1 MVVKISPVKEL
12 TLEETEKLY
21 REAKEQY
28 AAFQARHLQLNMARG
43 KPGAEQLDLS
53 LGMLSALTPEDM
65 MADGL
70 DVRNYGVLDGIP
82 SCKKLM
88 ADMLGVEPA
97 DVIIGG
103 NSSLNMMYDTIA
115 RAMSFGV
122 YGSEKPWGHCDKVKF
137 LCPSPGY
144 DRHFA
149 ICELFGID
157 MIPIRMTT
165 DGPDMDAV
173 EQYVQNDPEV
183 KGIWCV
189 PMYSNPD
196 GITYS
201 DETVRRFAKLKPA
214 APNFRIFWDNA
225 YCIHHLVD
233 DHDTLLPLLDECRK
247 NGTEDM
253 VFMFASTSKV
263 SFPGSGVAVMAAS
276 QNNLNL
282 IKKQLGIQTI
292 GFDKLNQ
299 LRHVKFFGD
308 VEGLKAHML
317 KHRAIIAPKFK
328 IVLDTL
334 EQEIAP
340 LGIAEWNKPTGGY
353 FVSVNTLDGCAKRVV
368 ALCKKAGVELT
379 GAGATYPYHVD
390 PRDRNIR
397 IAPTYPSCEELQDA
411 MNLFCIAVRL
421 ASLEKKLNELQQ

>member
-1 MVVKISPVKEL
+1 MENRNIAAGVLSL
-12 TLEETEKLY
+12 AETEQLY
-21 REAKEQY
+21 HQVREQY
-28 AAFQARHLQLNMARG
+28 LAYKAKNLKLNMARG
-43 KPGAEQLDLS
+43 KPGPEQLDLS
-53 LGMLSALTPEDM
+53 IGMFSALKPEDM
-65 MADGL
+65 NADGL

-88 ADMLGVEPA
+88 ADMLQVKPE

-103 NSSLNMMYDTIA
+103 NSSLNMMYDAIA

-122 YGSEKPWGHCDKVKF
+122 YGSVKPWGQYDKIKF
-137 LCPSPGY
+137 LCPVPGY

-149 ICELFGID
+149 ITELFGVE
-157 MIPIRMTT
+157 MIPIRMTAE
-165 DGPDMDAV
+165 GPDMDLV
-173 EQYVQNDPEV
+173 EQYVQSDELV

-201 DETVRRFAKLKPA
+201 DETVRRFANLKPA
-214 APNFRIFWDNA
+214 ASDFRIFWDNA
-225 YCIHHLVD
+225 YCVHHLTD
-233 DHDTLLPLLDECRK
+233 DHDTLLPILDECRK
-247 NGTEDM
+247 AGSEDM

-263 SFPGSGVAVMAAS
+263 TFPGSGIAVMAAS
-276 QNNLNL
+276 AHN
-282 IKKQLGIQTI
+282 IAFTKKQLGIQTI

-308 VEGLKAHML
+308 IDGLKNHML
-317 KHRAIIAPKFK
+317 KHREILAPKFA

-334 EQEIAP
+334 ERELTP
-340 LGIAEWNKPTGGY
+340 LGIARWNKPTGGY

-368 ALCKKAGVELT
+368 ALCKNAGVELT

-390 PRDRNIR
+390 PYDCNIR
-397 IAPTYPSCEELQDA
+397 IAPSYPSCEELQQA
-411 MNLFCIAVRL
+411 MDIFCIAVKL
-421 ASLEKKLNELQQ
+421 AFLEKKLNEMK

>member
-1 MVVKISPVKEL
+1 MADKLDLMNLS
-12 TLEETEKLY
+12 LEETEKLY
-21 REAKEQY
+21 Y
-28 AAFQARHLQLNMARG
+28 AARQEYLAYRAQNLALNMARG
-43 KPGAEQLDLS
+43 KPCPEQLDIS
-53 LGMLSALTPEDM
+53 VGMLSALHPEDM
-65 MADGL
+65 IENEL

-88 ADMLGVEPA
+88 ADMLGVNPE

-115 RAMSFGV
+115 RAMTFGV
-122 YGSEKPWGHCDKVKF
+122 YGSTKPWSQCDRVKF
-137 LCPSPGY
+137 LCPAPGY

-157 MIPIRMTT
+157 MIPIAMTEN
-165 DGPDMDAV
+165 GPDMDQV
-173 EQYVQNDPEV
+173 EAYVSADEAV

-201 DETVRRFAKLKPA
+201 DETVRRFAALKPA
-214 APNFRIFWDNA
+214 AKDFRIFWDNA
-225 YCIHHLVD
+225 YCVHHLTD
-233 DHDTLLPLLDECRK
+233 EHDSLLPLLDECRK

-263 SFPGSGVAVMAAS
+263 TFPGSGVAVMAAS
-276 QNNLNL
+276 QNNLKI

-308 VEGLKAHML
+308 IEGLKAHML
-317 KHRAIIAPKFK
+317 KHRELLAPKFN

-334 EQEIAP
+334 QRELAP
-340 LGIAEWNKPTGGY
+340 LGIANWNVPTGGY
-353 FVSVNTLDGCAKRVV
+353 FVSVNTLEGCAKRVV
-368 ALCKKAGVELT
+368 ALCKRAGVELT
-379 GAGATYPYHVD
+379 GAGATYPYGVD
-390 PRDRNIR
+390 PHDCNIR
-397 IAPTYPSCEELQDA
+397 IAPSYPSCEELQTAID
-411 MNLFCIAVRL
+411 LFCLAVRL
-421 ASLEKKLNELQQ
+421 ASLEKRINDLL

>member
-1 MVVKISPVKEL
+1 MGKKNIVAGTL
-12 TLEETEKLY
+12 TLAETEQLY
-21 REAKEQY
+21 HKVREQY
-28 AAFQARHLQLNMARG
+28 LAYKAQNLDLNMARG
-43 KPGAEQLDLS
+43 KPCPEQLDIS
-53 LGMLSALTPEDM
+53 IGMLSALHPDDM
-65 MADGL
+65 NADGL

-88 ADMLGVEPA
+88 ADMLSVKPE

-103 NSSLNMMYDTIA
+103 NSSLNMMYDTLA

-122 YGSEKPWGHCDKVKF
+122 YGSEKPWGQYERIKF

-149 ICELFGID
+149 ITEQFGID
-157 MIPIRMTT
+157 MIPIRMTSQ
-165 DGPDMDAV
+165 GPDMDQV
-173 EQYVQNDPEV
+173 EVYVQSDELV

-201 DETVRRFAKLKPA
+201 DETVRRFAALKPA
-214 APNFRIFWDNA
+214 AKDFRIFWDNA
-225 YCIHHLVD
+225 YCVHHLTD
-233 DHDTLLPLLDECRK
+233 DHDHLLPLLDECRK
-247 NGTEDM
+247 MGSEDM

-263 SFPGSGVAVMAAS
+263 TFPGSGIAVMAAS
-276 QNNLNL
+276 ENNLKL
-282 IKKQLGIQTI
+282 IKNQLGIQTI

-299 LRHVKFFGD
+299 LRHVNFFGD
-308 VEGLKAHML
+308 IEGLKAHML

-334 EQEIAP
+334 ERELAP
-340 LGIAEWNKPTGGY
+340 LGIARWNKPTGGY

-368 ALCKKAGVELT
+368 ALCKQAGVELT
-379 GAGATYPYHVD
+379 AAGATYPYHVD
-390 PRDRNIR
+390 PYDCNIR
-397 IAPTYPSCEELQDA
+397 IAPSFPSCEELQTA
-411 MNLFCIAVRL
+411 MDLFCVAVKL
-421 ASLEKKLNELQQ
+421 AFLEKKLNEMK

>member
-1 MVVKISPVKEL
+1 MEIKNIAAGTL
-12 TLEETEKLY
+12 TLEQTEHLY
-21 REAKEQY
+21 KRVREQY
-28 AAFQARHLQLNMARG
+28 LTYKAQNLDLNMARG
-43 KPGAEQLDLS
+43 KPGPDQLDIS
-53 LGMLSALTPEDM
+53 IGMLSALHPDDM
-65 MADGL
+65 IQNGL

-88 ADMLGVEPA
+88 ADMLSVQPE

-103 NSSLNMMYDTIA
+103 NSSLNMMYDTLA

-122 YGSEKPWGHCDKVKF
+122 YGSEKPWGQYERLKF

-149 ICELFGID
+149 ITEQFGID
-157 MIPIRMTT
+157 MIPIRMTSQ
-165 DGPDMDAV
+165 GPDMDQV
-173 EQYVQNDPEV
+173 EAYVQSDELV

-201 DETVRRFAKLKPA
+201 DETVRRFAALKPA
-214 APNFRIFWDNA
+214 AKDFRIFWDNA
-225 YCIHHLVD
+225 YCVHHLTD

-247 NGTEDM
+247 VGSEDM

-263 SFPGSGVAVMAAS
+263 TFPGSGIAVMAAS
-276 QNNLNL
+276 KHNLDF

-299 LRHVKFFGD
+299 LRHVKFFGNID
-308 VEGLKAHML
+308 GLMEHML
-317 KHRAIIAPKFK
+317 RHREIIAPKFN

-334 EQEIAP
+334 ERELAP
-340 LGIAEWNKPTGGY
+340 LGIARWNKPTGGY

-368 ALCKKAGVELT
+368 ALCKQAGVELT

-390 PRDRNIR
+390 PYDCNIR
-397 IAPTYPSCEELQDA
+397 IAPTYPSCEELQTA
-411 MNLFCIAVRL
+411 MDLFCIAVKL
-421 ASLEKKLNELQQ
+421 AFLEKKLNEMR